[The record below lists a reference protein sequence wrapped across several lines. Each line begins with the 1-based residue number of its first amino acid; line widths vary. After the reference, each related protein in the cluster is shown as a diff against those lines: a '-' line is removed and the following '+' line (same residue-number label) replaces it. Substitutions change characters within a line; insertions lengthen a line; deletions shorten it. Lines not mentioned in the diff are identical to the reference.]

1 METIRYNVF
10 ETNSSSTHALT
21 IGRNEDNYTARGN
34 KIKVVFSNTD
44 NMYILNTLSEK
55 VSYLVSHIVDSYV
68 SGAEDYDDLI
78 DQVKQDFEFKILK
91 NYVKEHFNKEIV
103 FPKTYRGDI
112 EDIVYIDHQL
122 IERTLDDVLYD
133 ILYDAED
140 KEQNLDIPIEQKLD
154 RVLSPKRDIM
164 FGRDG

>member
-21 IGRNEDNYTARGN
+21 IGRNEDDYTAKGN
-34 KIKVVFSNTD
+34 KIRVVFSDTE
-44 NMYILNTLSEK
+44 NMYVLNTLNEK

-103 FPKTYRGDI
+103 FPKKYKGDI
-112 EDIVYIDHQL
+112 DDIVSINHNL

-133 ILYDAED
+133 IIYDAED
-140 KEQNLDIPIEQKLD
+140 KEQKLDVPIEQKLD
-154 RVLSPKRDIM
+154 IVLSPKRDIV
-164 FGRDG
+164 FSRNG